1 MSVSKDEKTGKWTVQ
16 CYYENWKGEKKHK
29 KKRGFTTKREA
40 QEWEREFLKSTS
52 ANLEMTL
59 GAFVEVY
66 FRDKAGELKDRTIKN
81 KRYMI
86 EVHILPYF
94 ANKRMNEITPADII
108 QWQNEI
114 RAKGYA
120 ATYLRMVQNQL
131 TALFTHASNIYN
143 LKDNPC
149 KKVKKMGKADADKLS
164 FWTKAEYDTFIKR
177 IDPDSRYYVI
187 FEILFWTGCREGE
200 MLALTKDDIDFEN
213 NQISITKTYYRT
225 GGKDIITTPK
235 TEQSVRVIH
244 IPEFLK
250 QEMES
255 YVNRCY
261 GLKNNERLFPIVAE
275 AVQHKLKR
283 EYEKAG
289 LKPIRVHDFRH
300 SHVAYLINQ
309 GVQPLIIKERLGHT
323 DIKITMNTYGHLY
336 PNQQKNVANM
346 LDAAR
351 NENAPVD

>member
-29 KKRGFTTKREA
+29 KKRGFTTKKEA
-40 QEWEREFLKSTS
+40 LEWERDFLRSTS
-52 ANLEMTL
+52 ADLEMTL
-59 GAFVEVY
+59 GAFVDIY

-143 LKDNPC
+143 LKNNPC

-187 FEILFWTGCREGE
+187 LKYSSGRDVERAKCWRLQRMILI
-200 MLALTKDDIDFEN
+200 LK
-213 NQISITKTYYRT
+213 ITRSASQRP
-225 GGKDIITTPK
+225 I
-235 TEQSVRVIH
+235 TEQV
-244 IPEFLK
+244 
-250 QEMES
+250 
-255 YVNRCY
+255 
-261 GLKNNERLFPIVAE
+261 ERTLL
-275 AVQHKLKR
+275 QHQR
-283 EYEKAG
+283 QSSRSE
-289 LKPIRVHDFRH
+289 
-300 SHVAYLINQ
+300 
-309 GVQPLIIKERLGHT
+309 
-323 DIKITMNTYGHLY
+323 
-336 PNQQKNVANM
+336 
-346 LDAAR
+346 
-351 NENAPVD
+351 